1 MSKMGGSGNPVRQN
15 FGHLH
20 NALFTLHEHNLDELL
35 EVHLSVTIVIE
46 NFYHPPEKIHAVH

>member
-1 MSKMGGSGNPVRQN
+1 MGGSGNPVRQN

-20 NALFTLHEHNLDELL
+20 NALFTLHEPNLDELL